1 MYIFAVLW
9 LGWGWLPNPVNQ
21 MNLAGPEQA
30 DHVLVIF
37 ERYGGFAGVHE
48 KFEIHE
54 DGRISNSQGAVRRIP
69 IPQLQSIRRKI
80 TALDLPGSS
89 RIELPK
95 GMCSDCFEYR
105 IIFRSPSGKIVL
117 HLNETQM
124 QAQDSISRLARGI
137 QDLILGLKWR

>member
-9 LGWGWLPNPVNQ
+9 LGLGWFLNPASQV
-21 MNLAGPEQA
+21 NLAGPEQP
-30 DHVLVIF
+30 DHVLVTL

-54 DGRISNSQGAVRRIP
+54 DGRISNSGGAVRRIS

-80 TALDLPGSS
+80 TALDLPRSCQ
-89 RIELPK
+89 IELPK

-105 IIFRSPSGKIVL
+105 ITFRSPSGKIVL
-117 HLNETQM
+117 HLDEPQM
-124 QAQDSISRLARGI
+124 QAQDSISRLARSI
-137 QDLILGLKWR
+137 LDLILGLKWR